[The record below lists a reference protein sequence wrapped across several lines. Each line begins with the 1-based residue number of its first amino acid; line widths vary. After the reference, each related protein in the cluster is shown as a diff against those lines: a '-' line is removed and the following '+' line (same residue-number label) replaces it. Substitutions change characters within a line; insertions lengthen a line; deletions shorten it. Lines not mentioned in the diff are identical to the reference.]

1 MPWCG
6 WEHPGGLPG
15 AEHTGEERL
24 EAGDWGGAGDQTF
37 LWQRP
42 ASVDLSAGLALGRP
56 LPSIPRAGPQ
66 LGPITP
72 VWAQWP
78 LHRVGAL

>member
-24 EAGDWGGAGDQTF
+24 EAGDWGGAGDQRPSSGRGQL
-37 LWQRP
+37 LWT
-42 ASVDLSAGLALGRP
+42 SLLV
-56 LPSIPRAGPQ
+56 LP
-66 LGPITP
+66 
-72 VWAQWP
+72 
-78 LHRVGAL
+78 